1 MRLVRQ
7 LGTGLIYGL
16 VSVLLVVGVLS
27 LALAESY
34 KSPHPTQTPAS
45 PAQPLLSP
53 SAQPGFTLP
62 STGGTLPVPGTPAAT
77 NCLPPAGWILIEV
90 QPGDTLL
97 SLAYQYGVTATQL
110 QNANCLVS
118 SSRLIAESG
127 IFVPRAPT
135 QTVTSCHPFP
145 GWIHAYI
152 VQPGDTLYHIALL
165 YGTTV
170 DRLKFANC
178 RTGNE
183 IFPGERL
190 WVPNVPIAT
199 PGMTIIPDFSTP
211 SDQPTLPLTITALP
225 FTETSLATSTSFPPS
240 ATATETLSSSPSPT
254 P

>member
-34 KSPHPTQTPAS
+34 KSPHPTQTLAS

-53 SAQPGFTLP
+53 STQPGSTLP
-62 STGGTLPVPGTPAAT
+62 STGTTLPVLGAPAAT
-77 NCLPPAGWILIEV
+77 HCLPPAGWILIEV
-90 QPGDTLL
+90 QAGDTLL
-97 SLAYQYGVTATQL
+97 SLAYHYGVTPTQL

-118 SSRLIAESG
+118 SSLIAESG
-127 IFVPRAPT
+127 IFVPMAPLHT
-135 QTVTSCHPFP
+135 PTSCRPFP

-152 VQPGDTLYHIALL
+152 VQPGDTLFHIAIL

-170 DRLKFANC
+170 GGLKFANC

-183 IFPGERL
+183 IFSGELL

-211 SDQPTLPLTITALP
+211 SDLPTLPLTITPLP
-225 FTETSLATSTSFPPS
+225 FTETSLATFTSLPPS
-240 ATATETLSSSPSPT
+240 STVTATMTSSP
-254 P
+254 